1 MLKDFEGVDLII
13 HAGDFNTTDVY
24 EAFRQMGPLRAVR
37 GNVDYAPVLR
47 ELPETEVLQVG
58 DVFIYVIHD
67 ILDMELDPRAA
78 GFQVVIHGHL
88 HIPQIRNRQGILY
101 LNPGSPSSPR
111 QGSNPGAALLRISG
125 ESVEVELIPFN

>member
-1 MLKDFEGVDLII
+1 MNTAGSGDSAITKQGEVLIGVISDTHGYFPARVLKDFEGVDLII

-88 HIPQIRNRQGILY
+88 HISR
-101 LNPGSPSSPR
+101 
-111 QGSNPGAALLRISG
+111 
-125 ESVEVELIPFN
+125 